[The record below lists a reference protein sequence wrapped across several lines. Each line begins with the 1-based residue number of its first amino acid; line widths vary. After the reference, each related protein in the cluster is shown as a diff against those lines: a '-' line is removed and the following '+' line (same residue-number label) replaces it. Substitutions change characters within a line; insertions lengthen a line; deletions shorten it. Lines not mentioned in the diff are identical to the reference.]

1 MFLRTLELKPRA
13 KAKLEA
19 AGLIH
24 PDVDR
29 AFMAARWHLL
39 KVGDKGMLLAG
50 SDPPMYLYKHNV
62 QFHSVEYFLI
72 RYTLDGNQ
80 IVVHDIKIE
89 P

>member
-1 MFLRTLELKPRA
+1 
-13 KAKLEA
+13 
-19 AGLIH
+19 
-24 PDVDR
+24 
-29 AFMAARWHLL
+29 
-39 KVGDKGMLLAG
+39 MLLAG